1 MLSWSLIQSSDHD
14 CLHAPCTLLIS
25 SRYCLIH
32 NCQSSWYL
40 SCCIKVSQLLYWSF
54 SAAVLKFLSCC
65 IEVSQL
71 SLKQLLLIQL
81 LSIQLRRVSVGSLLP
96 NRSCNNC
103 TALRSL
109 ESLME
114 NWAWSAQTHWLGFC
128 RRCEVNRQIHVD
140 RRCVNLLEQWEQMI
154 VAWSCLVTIIT
165 W

>member
-1 MLSWSLIQSSDHD
+1 MMLSWSLIQLSDHD
-14 CLHAPCTLLIS
+14 CLHTLCMLLIS
-25 SRYCLIH
+25 SHCCLIH
-32 NCQSSWYL
+32 NYQSSWY
-40 SCCIKVSQLLYWSF
+40 
-54 SAAVLKFLSCC
+54 LSCC

-96 NRSCNNC
+96 NGSCDNC
-103 TALRSL
+103 TTLRSL
-109 ESLME
+109 EYLWKTE
-114 NWAWSAQTHWLGFC
+114 LEVHRHTDLDFAGDAK
-128 RRCEVNRQIHVD
+128 VNRQIHVD